1 MKKKREWWA
10 LDHYALKKS
19 LTIMKW
25 SLFFFFLGIIQS
37 FASDEAYAQK
47 TKLELNFN
55 RTKLENV
62 LNEIESKSEFYFLY
76 NQDLINTNREV
87 DIHVKGKRIDEVL
100 NELFMGTDILFTIFD
115 RQIVL
120 TKNSDEANLIKQM
133 AQQQGKKITG
143 KVLDQ
148 TGAPLPGVSVV
159 AKGTSIGVTTNV
171 DGTFVLTIPDGT
183 KTIVFSFVGMKSQEI
198 VLGNKAIFN
207 ITLEEESIGLDEVV
221 AIGYGVQK
229 KSNLTSS
236 IAKIDNQS
244 IKERPITTMGE
255 AFAGQLS
262 GVRAQNQSGIPGSEL
277 TIKIRGVNT
286 INGNSSPLYVI
297 DGIPRENM
305 TDINPSDVASIQV
318 LKDASATSIYG
329 SRGANGVIL
338 IETKQG
344 AGNSA
349 ITVDAYWGLQDA
361 VKNVDMF
368 DGSEWL
374 AYTIYARNETY
385 LRNGGSMKDP
395 MSKRPANLQIPTTW
409 TDGSRPYVDWMKAI
423 SQTAPLQNY
432 QISASTKS
440 DKGSI
445 FVSGGFLNQEGI
457 IKETFYNRL
466 NFRVNAMLNVS
477 DKLKIGLN
485 IAPSISKQADQN
497 TQGKET
503 VIHHAMAEAP
513 IVQLNEAT
521 QQLGFPDDQS
531 LSLIYTNP
539 LERLKQMTDATE
551 KSKINT
557 SIWGEY
563 SILKG
568 LVFKSQYSND
578 YRSEIYEYFMPPL
591 DRGSIPSGNS
601 NVIRNSDWTL
611 QNTLTYDF
619 SIKDHAINLLVGQSA
634 DEHRYYNISSSATGF
649 PNSLVRT
656 LNVATTPTQ
665 AYTFKDKNTAASFFG
680 RASYN
685 YKDKYLF
692 NASIRRDGSSRFG
705 TNNKWGLF
713 PSASAGW
720 KLNEETF
727 MKKYDWLSLLKVRAS
742 WGMAGNDR
750 IGNYDYMALL
760 RVDNTSWNNAI
771 QGGLAPN
778 NIGNNNL
785 QWETTTT
792 TDIGLD
798 LSVLKNRVQVN
809 FDYYINKTT
818 DLLFNVPVPNSTG
831 FSSFRTNLGEVQN
844 KGWEID
850 INTRNTTG
858 QLKWSSS
865 LNLSTNKNKVIDM
878 GSVMQFT
885 AANWDA
891 QFITKVG
898 GPVTQFY
905 VYRTDGILLPTDF
918 DAGKKALVP
927 IMTGQVAGNVKYVD
941 QLTIDSN
948 GDGVMD
954 KADGVINSSDLAP
967 YGSNLPDLIYGFT
980 NRLEYKGFELSVLIQ
995 GQLGGDIM
1003 WLGQRQ
1009 LDSGGAGLKILGRWI
1024 HSWKPDYEKI
1034 YGAGEN
1040 PIPSIAGVDMSWDG
1054 KTFYALA
1061 GKNDNNSDLRIY
1073 NASFLKIKNISL
1085 TYNFPKKI
1093 LGSSLVKAAKAYI
1106 SIDNLATFDNYPGVT
1121 TESNTFG
1128 NETTQ
1133 AGVDYTTYPL
1143 SKRYTF
1149 GVNIT
1154 F

>member
-1 MKKKREWWA
+1 
-10 LDHYALKKS
+10 
-19 LTIMKW
+19 MKW
-25 SLFFFFLGIIQS
+25 SVFFFFLGVIQS
-37 FASDEAYAQK
+37 FGSDEAYAQK

-87 DIHVKGKRIDEVL
+87 DIHVKGKKIDEVL

-120 TKNSDEANLIKQM
+120 TKNSDEASLIRQM
-133 AQQQGKKITG
+133 AQQQGKKISG
-143 KVLDQ
+143 KVSDQ

-159 AKGTSIGVTTNV
+159 AKGTAVGVTTNV

-198 VLGNKAIFN
+198 VLGNKATFN

-236 IAKIDNQS
+236 IAKISNQS

-344 AGNSA
+344 TGNTA
-349 ITVDAYWGLQDA
+349 ITIDSYYGLQDP
-361 VKNVDMF
+361 VKMMDVM
-368 DGSEWL
+368 DGPEW
-374 AYTIYARNETY
+374 AAFQTYARNETY
-385 LRNGGSMKDP
+385 LRSGGSMKDA
-395 MSKRPANLQIPTTW
+395 MSKRPASLQIPASW
-409 TDGSRPYVDWMKAI
+409 TDGSRPSVDWQKAI
-423 SQTAPLQNY
+423 TQTAPIQSY
-432 QISASTKS
+432 QVSASSKT

-445 FVSGGFLNQEGI
+445 YVSGGYLKQDGI
-457 IKETFYNRL
+457 ILNTFYNRV
-466 NFRVNAMLNVS
+466 NFRVNATLNAGEKI
-477 DKLKIGLN
+477 KLGVN
-485 IAPSISKQADQN
+485 IAPSFSNQADQN

-503 VIHHAMAEAP
+503 TIHQAIMQP
-513 IVQLNEAT
+513 PLVQLNEGTVDFGYPTEFVSVYPNAV
-521 QQLGFPDDQS
+521 
-531 LSLIYTNP
+531 
-539 LERLKQMTDATE
+539 EKLKVMTDDTE
-551 KSKINT
+551 KGKIT
-557 SIWGEY
+557 SSIWAEY
-563 SILKG
+563 QILKG
-568 LVFKSQYSND
+568 LSFKTQYSYD
-578 YRSEIYEYFMPPL
+578 YRTEIYEYFYPAIE
-591 DRGSIPSGNS
+591 RGWIPQGNS
-601 NVIRNSDWTL
+601 YTTRWSDWTF
-611 QNTLTYDF
+611 QNTLNYDF
-619 SIKDHAINLLVGQSA
+619 TIGKDHDINLLIGQSS
-634 DEHRYYNISSSATGF
+634 DEHKYYNIAATATGF

-665 AYTFKDKNTAASFFG
+665 AYTFKEKNTTASFFG
-680 RASYN
+680 RATYN
-685 YKDKYLF
+685 FKDKYLF
-692 NASIRRDGSSRFG
+692 NASVRRDGSSRFG
-705 TNNKWGLF
+705 GNNKWGVF
-713 PSASAGW
+713 PAVSAGW
-720 KLNEETF
+720 KLNEESF
-727 MKKYDWLSLLKVRAS
+727 MKRFDWLSLLKVRAS

-778 NIGNNNL
+778 NIGNDNL

-792 TDIGLD
+792 TDFGLD
-798 LSVLKNRVQVN
+798 VSVLKNRIQFN
-809 FDYYINKTT
+809 FDYYNNKTT

-844 KGWEID
+844 KGWEVD

-858 QLKWSSS
+858 QLKWSTS
-865 LNLSTNKNKVIDM
+865 LNLSANKNKVIDM
-878 GSVMQFT
+878 GGIQQFT
-885 AANWDA
+885 ATNWDA
-891 QFITKVG
+891 QFITRVG

-905 VYRTDGILLPTDF
+905 VYRTDGLLKPTDF
-918 DAGKKALVP
+918 DAAKKPLVP

-941 QLTIDSN
+941 QN
-948 GDGVMD
+948 
-954 KADGVINSSDLAP
+954 KDGVINSSDLAP
-967 YGSNLPDLIYGFT
+967 YSSNLPDLIYGFT
-980 NRLEYKGFELSVLIQ
+980 NRFEYKGFELSVLVQ
-995 GQLGGDIM
+995 GQMGGKIL

-1009 LDSGGAGLKILGRWI
+1009 MDVGNSVNNLKRWV
-1024 HSWKPDYEKI
+1024 HCWKPDYEAI

-1040 PIPSIAGVDMSWDG
+1040 PIPSGVDMSWDG
-1054 KTFYALA
+1054 KTEYRLA
-1061 GKNDNNSDLRIY
+1061 GKNDNNTDLRIY
-1073 NASFLKIKNISL
+1073 DASFFKIKNISL
-1085 TYNFPKKI
+1085 TYNLPKGI
-1093 LGSSLVKAAKAYI
+1093 LGNSILKAAKVYV

-1143 SKRYTF
+1143 SKRYTL